1 MMTSRAPHWPAGF
14 FWMIV
19 VRSRSR
25 PPTQDRHQRPG
36 VGKTT
41 LLDAS
46 PYWFREDFVI
56 DPKLDPGC
64 EAP

>member
-1 MMTSRAPHWPAGF
+1 
-14 FWMIV
+14 MIV